1 LEYERKINFNENL
14 WIQIKE
20 KQFGEKNIKIVYIN
34 GKNRQEV
41 FNVREELVKHMR
53 GTELKDLDEV

>member
-1 LEYERKINFNENL
+1 MEFERKINFNENL